1 MSPGRG
7 DRADTADRIRQTA
20 VSISAVIAVVGAVFG
35 SGAFGGD
42 AMPEAAGGAFAADAT
57 PIAPGG
63 PAFAIWT
70 VIYAGLVAYAIWQW
84 FPKQDAVVTDGTVGL
99 YLGWIVV
106 ATAANV
112 AAVLAQAGLRD
123 TVNAPDAWAVAV
135 LAVAGLVGVALA
147 LWDRGRFVP
156 SAAICWGLA
165 WVGTARLTG
174 DLVSVPAAIAAIAAA
189 AAVLLVTIIARV
201 LARNRLT

>member
-1 MSPGRG
+1 M
-7 DRADTADRIRQTA
+7 
-20 VSISAVIAVVGAVFG
+20 
-35 SGAFGGD
+35 
-42 AMPEAAGGAFAADAT
+42 
-57 PIAPGG
+57 
-63 PAFAIWT
+63 
-70 VIYAGLVAYAIWQW
+70 
-84 FPKQDAVVTDGTVGL
+84 TDGTVGL

-147 LWDRGRFVP
+147 VWDRGRFAP

-174 DLVSVPAAIAAIAAA
+174 RPRLGAGRDRRDRRGGCGAAGHHHRPR
-189 AAVLLVTIIARV
+189 ARPQSTYV
-201 LARNRLT
+201 NSAHRCR